1 MRDHF
6 TPIKMPAVKNQ
17 KITSVSENV
26 DKSGP
31 LCTIGCMKDNIKIP
45 QSKMELT
52 VAILLLDILKEL
64 KAESERDTF
73 MFIAELFTAV

>member
-1 MRDHF
+1 
-6 TPIKMPAVKNQ
+6 
-17 KITSVSENV
+17 
-26 DKSGP
+26 
-31 LCTIGCMKDNIKIP
+31 MKDNIKIP

-52 VAILLLDILKEL
+52 VAIPLLDILKEL